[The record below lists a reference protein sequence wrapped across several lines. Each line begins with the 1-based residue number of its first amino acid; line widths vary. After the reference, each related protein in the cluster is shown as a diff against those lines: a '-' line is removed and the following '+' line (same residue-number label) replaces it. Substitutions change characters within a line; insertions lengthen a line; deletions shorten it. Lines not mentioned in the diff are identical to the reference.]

1 MEKLK
6 NCWNEFLEILE
17 TKEEYNAITLLESSN
32 FIIDENNNPTIV
44 CSGDFAA
51 THIKKDF
58 LKRIEDFF
66 KDRCGND
73 IGIKIIV
80 DTDFIKYNKY
90 NEDNNLDDNLKI
102 KEEISED
109 NIIKNNAN
117 LVKKTDKSNLNKKF
131 NFDNFIQGNNNRHV
145 FEVAKLVSSKS
156 EIEYNPLY
164 IYGSVGIGKTH
175 ILQAIGNNY
184 LEINKNAKV
193 LYIDGSGF
201 RDEYIHGLQIKKP
214 DIFKKKYKSLD
225 MFLLDD
231 LQLLESAQETSK
243 ELFEIF
249 QTLDN
254 AGKQMVF
261 VSDKPPKELRNFE
274 ARLKNRFEKSLI
286 LPIEPPQYE
295 TRLAIIE
302 RKFKD
307 LNTSVNEEI
316 MKYMAENITT
326 DVRKIEGAIR
336 AYLSVRDIMKITPSV
351 KQCEEMSI
359 FKDYF
364 TSKPKLQNATV
375 REIKKMV
382 SDYFGIEISLL
393 DGKDRT
399 KFISKARHIAMYL
412 ACEYSKKSVTEIG
425 LDFNRDHASVIHA
438 RDKVKEELK
447 SKGFLSVEIENIIS
461 GFNSGFNSDR

>member
-1 MEKLK
+1 MERLK
-6 NCWNEFLEILE
+6 TCYNEFLEILGRN
-17 TKEEYNAITLLESSN
+17 EEYKAVALLKGSA
-32 FIIDENNNPTIV
+32 FTIDTNNKPTIV

-51 THIKKDF
+51 SHIKINF

-66 KDRCGND
+66 KDKCGDNID
-73 IGIKIIV
+73 INVIV
-80 DTDFIKYNKY
+80 DAKFVK
-90 NEDNNLDDNLKI
+90 ENNI
-102 KEEISED
+102 EEEIIIDEKITNE
-109 NIIKNNAN
+109 NIIKSNNISIEKN
-117 LVKKTDKSNLNKKF
+117 IEKSNLNKKF
-131 NFDNFIQGNNNRHV
+131 RFDNFIQGNNNKYV
-145 FEVAKLVSSKS
+145 FEAAKLVSSKPG
-156 EIEYNPLY
+156 IEYNPLY

-184 LEINKNAKV
+184 LEIKPNAKV
-193 LYIDGSGF
+193 CYIDGSGF

-214 DIFKKKYKSLD
+214 DIFKRKYKSLD

-249 QTLDN
+249 QVLDN

-261 VSDKPPKELRNFE
+261 VSDKPP
-274 ARLKNRFEKSLI
+274 NRFEKSLI
-286 LPIEPPQYE
+286 LSIEPPQYE

-302 RKFKD
+302 RKIND
-307 LNTSVNEEI
+307 LNTSIDEEI

-336 AYLSVRDIMKITPSV
+336 SYLSVRDIMKITPNIE
-351 KQCEEMSI
+351 QCEEMNI

-364 TSKPKLQNATV
+364 TSKPKLQNATI
-375 REIKKMV
+375 REIKKRI
-382 SDYFGIEISLL
+382 SDYYEIEISLL
-393 DGKDRT
+393 DSKDRT

-447 SKGFLSVEIENIIS
+447 ANTHLSVEIDQIIS
-461 GFNSGFNSDR
+461 SFNISR

>member
-1 MEKLK
+1 MERLK
-6 NCWNEFLEILE
+6 TCYNEFLEILGRN
-17 TKEEYNAITLLESSN
+17 EEYKAVALLKGSA
-32 FIIDENNNPTIV
+32 FTIDTNNKPTIV

-51 THIKKDF
+51 SHIKINF

-66 KDRCGND
+66 KDKCGDNID
-73 IGIKIIV
+73 INVIV
-80 DTDFIKYNKY
+80 DAKFVK
-90 NEDNNLDDNLKI
+90 ENNI
-102 KEEISED
+102 EEEIIIDEKITNE
-109 NIIKNNAN
+109 NIIKSNNIN
-117 LVKKTDKSNLNKKF
+117 IEKNIEKSNLNKKF
-131 NFDNFIQGNNNRHV
+131 SFDNFIQGNNNKYV
-145 FEVAKLVSSKS
+145 FEAAKLVSSKPG
-156 EIEYNPLY
+156 IEYNPLY

-184 LEINKNAKV
+184 LKIKPNAKV
-193 LYIDGSGF
+193 CYIDGSGF

-214 DIFKKKYKSLD
+214 DIFKRKYKSLD

-249 QTLDN
+249 QVLDN

-261 VSDKPPKELRNFE
+261 VSDKPPKELRNIE

-286 LPIEPPQYE
+286 LSIEPPQYE

-302 RKFKD
+302 RKIND
-307 LNTSVNEEI
+307 LNTSIDEEI

-336 AYLSVRDIMKITPSV
+336 SYLSVRDIMKITPNIE
-351 KQCEEMSI
+351 QCEEMNI

-364 TSKPKLQNATV
+364 TSKPKLQNATI
-375 REIKKMV
+375 REIKKRV
-382 SDYFGIEISLL
+382 SDYYEIEISLL
-393 DGKDRT
+393 DSKDRT

-438 RDKVKEELK
+438 RDKVKEELTANTH
-447 SKGFLSVEIENIIS
+447 LSVEIDQIIS
-461 GFNSGFNSDR
+461 SFNISR

>member
-1 MEKLK
+1 MERLK
-6 NCWNEFLEILE
+6 TCYNEFLEILGRN
-17 TKEEYNAITLLESSN
+17 EEYKAVALLKGSA
-32 FIIDENNNPTIV
+32 FTIDTNNKPTIV

-51 THIKKDF
+51 SHIKINF

-66 KDRCGND
+66 KDKCGDNID
-73 IGIKIIV
+73 INVIVDAKFVKENNIEEEILIEEKII
-80 DTDFIKYNKY
+80 
-90 NEDNNLDDNLKI
+90 NE
-102 KEEISED
+102 
-109 NIIKNNAN
+109 NIIKSNNIN
-117 LVKKTDKSNLNKKF
+117 IEKNIEKSNLNKKF
-131 NFDNFIQGNNNRHV
+131 RFDNFIQGNNNKYV
-145 FEVAKLVSSKS
+145 FEAAKLVSSKPG
-156 EIEYNPLY
+156 IEYNPLY

-184 LEINKNAKV
+184 LEIKPNAKV
-193 LYIDGSGF
+193 CYIDGSGF

-214 DIFKKKYKSLD
+214 DIFKRKYKSLD

-249 QTLDN
+249 QVLDN

-261 VSDKPPKELRNFE
+261 VSDKPPKELRNIE

-286 LPIEPPQYE
+286 LSIEPPQYE

-302 RKFKD
+302 RKIND
-307 LNTSVNEEI
+307 LNTSIDEEI

-336 AYLSVRDIMKITPSV
+336 SYLSVRDIMKITPNIE
-351 KQCEEMSI
+351 QCEEMNI

-364 TSKPKLQNATV
+364 TSKPKLQNATI
-375 REIKKMV
+375 REIKKRV
-382 SDYFGIEISLL
+382 SDYYEIEISLL
-393 DGKDRT
+393 DSKDRT

-447 SKGFLSVEIENIIS
+447 ANTHLSVEIDQIIS
-461 GFNSGFNSDR
+461 SFNISR

>member
-1 MEKLK
+1 MERLK
-6 NCWNEFLEILE
+6 TCYNEFLEILGRN
-17 TKEEYNAITLLESSN
+17 EEYKAVALLKGSA
-32 FIIDENNNPTIV
+32 FTIDTNNKPTIV

-51 THIKKDF
+51 SHIKINF

-66 KDRCGND
+66 KDKCGDNID
-73 IGIKIIV
+73 INVIV
-80 DTDFIKYNKY
+80 DAKFVK
-90 NEDNNLDDNLKI
+90 ENNI
-102 KEEISED
+102 EEEIIIDEKITNE
-109 NIIKNNAN
+109 NIIKSNNIN
-117 LVKKTDKSNLNKKF
+117 IEKNIEKSNLNKKF
-131 NFDNFIQGNNNRHV
+131 RFDNFIQGNNNKYV
-145 FEVAKLVSSKS
+145 FEAAKLVSSKPG
-156 EIEYNPLY
+156 IEYNPLY
-164 IYGSVGIGKTH
+164 IYGNVGIGKTH

-184 LEINKNAKV
+184 LEIKPNAKV
-193 LYIDGSGF
+193 CYIDGSGF

-214 DIFKKKYKSLD
+214 DIFKRKYKSLD

-249 QTLDN
+249 QVLDN

-261 VSDKPPKELRNFE
+261 VSDKPPKELRNIE

-286 LPIEPPQYE
+286 LSIEPPQYE

-302 RKFKD
+302 RKIND
-307 LNTSVNEEI
+307 LNTSIDEKI

-336 AYLSVRDIMKITPSV
+336 SYLSVRDIMKITPNIE
-351 KQCEEMSI
+351 QCEEMNI

-364 TSKPKLQNATV
+364 TSKPKLQNATI
-375 REIKKMV
+375 REIKKRI
-382 SDYFGIEISLL
+382 SDYYEIEISLL
-393 DGKDRT
+393 DSKDRT

-447 SKGFLSVEIENIIS
+447 ANTHLSVEIDQIIS
-461 GFNSGFNSDR
+461 NFNISR

>member
-1 MEKLK
+1 MERLK
-6 NCWNEFLEILE
+6 TCYNEFLEILGRN
-17 TKEEYNAITLLESSN
+17 EEYKAVALLKGSA
-32 FIIDENNNPTIV
+32 FTIDTNNKPTIV

-51 THIKKDF
+51 SHIKINF

-66 KDRCGND
+66 KDKCGDNID
-73 IGIKIIV
+73 INVIV
-80 DTDFIKYNKY
+80 DAKFVK
-90 NEDNNLDDNLKI
+90 ENNI
-102 KEEISED
+102 EEEIIIDEKITNE
-109 NIIKNNAN
+109 NIIKSNNIN
-117 LVKKTDKSNLNKKF
+117 IEKNIEKSNLNKKF
-131 NFDNFIQGNNNRHV
+131 RFDNFIYGNNNKYV
-145 FEVAKLVSSKS
+145 FEAAKLVSSKPG
-156 EIEYNPLY
+156 IEYNPLY

-184 LEINKNAKV
+184 LEIKPNAKV
-193 LYIDGSGF
+193 CYIDGSGF

-214 DIFKKKYKSLD
+214 DIFKRKYKSLD

-249 QTLDN
+249 QVLDN

-261 VSDKPPKELRNFE
+261 VSDKPPKELRNIE

-286 LPIEPPQYE
+286 LSIEPPQYE

-302 RKFKD
+302 RKIND
-307 LNTSVNEEI
+307 LNTSIDEEI

-336 AYLSVRDIMKITPSV
+336 SYLSVRDIMKITPNIE
-351 KQCEEMSI
+351 QCEEMNI

-364 TSKPKLQNATV
+364 TSKPKLQNATI
-375 REIKKMV
+375 REIKKRV
-382 SDYFGIEISLL
+382 SDYYEIEISLL
-393 DGKDRT
+393 DSKDRT

-447 SKGFLSVEIENIIS
+447 ANTHLSVEIDQIIS
-461 GFNSGFNSDR
+461 SFNISR

>member
-1 MEKLK
+1 MERLK
-6 NCWNEFLEILE
+6 TCYNEFLEILGRN
-17 TKEEYNAITLLESSN
+17 EEYKAVALLKGSA
-32 FIIDENNNPTIV
+32 FTIDTNNKPTIV

-51 THIKKDF
+51 SHIKINF

-66 KDRCGND
+66 KDKCGDNID
-73 IGIKIIV
+73 INVIV
-80 DTDFIKYNKY
+80 DAKFVK
-90 NEDNNLDDNLKI
+90 ENNI
-102 KEEISED
+102 EEEIIIDEKITNE
-109 NIIKNNAN
+109 NIIKSNNISIEKN
-117 LVKKTDKSNLNKKF
+117 IEKSNLNKKF
-131 NFDNFIQGNNNRHV
+131 RFDNFIQGNNNKYV
-145 FEVAKLVSSKS
+145 FEAAKLVSSKPG
-156 EIEYNPLY
+156 IEYNPLY

-184 LEINKNAKV
+184 LEIKPNAKV
-193 LYIDGSGF
+193 CYIDGSGF

-214 DIFKKKYKSLD
+214 DIFKRKYKSLD

-249 QTLDN
+249 QVLDN

-261 VSDKPPKELRNFE
+261 VSDKPPKELRNIE

-286 LPIEPPQYE
+286 LSIEPPQYE

-302 RKFKD
+302 RKIND
-307 LNTSVNEEI
+307 LNTSIDEEI

-336 AYLSVRDIMKITPSV
+336 SYLSVRDIMKITPNIE
-351 KQCEEMSI
+351 QCEEMNI

-364 TSKPKLQNATV
+364 TSKPKLQNATI
-375 REIKKMV
+375 REIKKRI
-382 SDYFGIEISLL
+382 SDYYEIEISLL
-393 DGKDRT
+393 DSKDRT

-447 SKGFLSVEIENIIS
+447 ANTHLSVEIDQIIS
-461 GFNSGFNSDR
+461 SFNISR

>member
-1 MEKLK
+1 MERLK
-6 NCWNEFLEILE
+6 TCYNEFLEILGRN
-17 TKEEYNAITLLESSN
+17 EEYKAVALLKGSA
-32 FIIDENNNPTIV
+32 FTIDTNNKPTIV

-51 THIKKDF
+51 SHIKINF

-66 KDRCGND
+66 KDKCGDNID
-73 IGIKIIV
+73 INVIV
-80 DTDFIKYNKY
+80 DAKFVK
-90 NEDNNLDDNLKI
+90 ENNI
-102 KEEISED
+102 EEEIIIDEKITNE
-109 NIIKNNAN
+109 NIIKSNNISIEKN
-117 LVKKTDKSNLNKKF
+117 IEKSNLNKKF
-131 NFDNFIQGNNNRHV
+131 RFDNFIYGNNNRHI
-145 FEVAKLVSSKS
+145 FELAKLVSSKAGT
-156 EIEYNPLY
+156 EYNPLY

-193 LYIDGSGF
+193 LYIEGSGF

-214 DIFKKKYKSLD
+214 DIFKRKYKSLD

-249 QTLDN
+249 QFLYN

-261 VSDKPPKELRNFE
+261 VSDKPPKELRNIE
-274 ARLKNRFEKSLI
+274 ARLKNRFEQSLI
-286 LPIEPPQYE
+286 WQIEPPQYE

-302 RKFKD
+302 RKIND
-307 LNTSVNEEI
+307 LNTSIDEEI

-326 DVRKIEGAIR
+326 DVRKIEGAIKS
-336 AYLSVRDIMKITPSV
+336 YLSVRDIMKITPNIE
-351 KQCEEMSI
+351 QCEEMNI

-364 TSKPKLQNATV
+364 TSKPKLQNATI
-375 REIKKMV
+375 REIKKRV
-382 SDYFGIEISLL
+382 SDYYEIEISLL
-393 DGKDRT
+393 DSKDRT

-447 SKGFLSVEIENIIS
+447 ANTHLSVEIDQIIS
-461 GFNSGFNSDR
+461 SFNISR

>member
-1 MEKLK
+1 MERLK
-6 NCWNEFLEILE
+6 TCYNEFLEILGRN
-17 TKEEYNAITLLESSN
+17 EEYKAVALLKGSA
-32 FIIDENNNPTIV
+32 FTIDTNNKPTIV

-51 THIKKDF
+51 SHIKINF

-66 KDRCGND
+66 KDKCGDNID
-73 IGIKIIV
+73 INVIV
-80 DTDFIKYNKY
+80 DAKFVK
-90 NEDNNLDDNLKI
+90 ENNI
-102 KEEISED
+102 EEEIIIDEKITNE
-109 NIIKNNAN
+109 NIIKSNNISIEKN
-117 LVKKTDKSNLNKKF
+117 IEKSNLNKKF
-131 NFDNFIQGNNNRHV
+131 RFDNFIQGNNNKYV
-145 FEVAKLVSSKS
+145 FEAAKLVSSKPG
-156 EIEYNPLY
+156 IEYNPLY

-184 LEINKNAKV
+184 LEIKPNAKV
-193 LYIDGSGF
+193 CYIDGSGF

-214 DIFKKKYKSLD
+214 DIFKRKYKSLD

-249 QTLDN
+249 QVLDN

-261 VSDKPPKELRNFE
+261 VSDKPPKELRNIE

-286 LPIEPPQYE
+286 LSIEPPQYE

-302 RKFKD
+302 RKIND
-307 LNTSVNEEI
+307 LNTSIDEEI

-336 AYLSVRDIMKITPSV
+336 SYLSVRDIMKITPNIE
-351 KQCEEMSI
+351 QCEEMNI

-364 TSKPKLQNATV
+364 TSKPKLQNATI
-375 REIKKMV
+375 REIKKRV
-382 SDYFGIEISLL
+382 SDYYEIEISLL
-393 DGKDRT
+393 DSKDRT

-447 SKGFLSVEIENIIS
+447 ANTHLSVEIDQIIS
-461 GFNSGFNSDR
+461 NFNISR

>member
-1 MEKLK
+1 MERLK
-6 NCWNEFLEILE
+6 TCYNEFLEILGRN
-17 TKEEYNAITLLESSN
+17 EEYKAVALLKGSA
-32 FIIDENNNPTIV
+32 FMIDTNNKPTIV

-51 THIKKDF
+51 SHIKINF

-66 KDRCGND
+66 KDKCGDNID
-73 IGIKIIV
+73 INVIV
-80 DTDFIKYNKY
+80 DAKFVK
-90 NEDNNLDDNLKI
+90 ENNI
-102 KEEISED
+102 EEEIIIDEKITNE
-109 NIIKNNAN
+109 NIIKSNNISIEKN
-117 LVKKTDKSNLNKKF
+117 IEKSNLNKKF
-131 NFDNFIQGNNNRHV
+131 RFDNFIQGNNNKYV
-145 FEVAKLVSSKS
+145 FEAAKLVSSKPG
-156 EIEYNPLY
+156 IEYNPLY

-184 LEINKNAKV
+184 LEIKPNAKV
-193 LYIDGSGF
+193 CYIDGSGF

-214 DIFKKKYKSLD
+214 DIFKRKYKSLD

-249 QTLDN
+249 QVLDN

-261 VSDKPPKELRNFE
+261 VSDKPPKELRNIE

-286 LPIEPPQYE
+286 LSIEPPQYE

-302 RKFKD
+302 RKIND
-307 LNTSVNEEI
+307 LNTSIDEEI

-336 AYLSVRDIMKITPSV
+336 SYLSVRDIMKITPNIE
-351 KQCEEMSI
+351 QCEEMNI

-364 TSKPKLQNATV
+364 TSKPKLQNATI
-375 REIKKMV
+375 REIKKRV
-382 SDYFGIEISLL
+382 SDYYEIEISLL
-393 DGKDRT
+393 DSKDRT

-447 SKGFLSVEIENIIS
+447 ANTHLSVEIDQIIS
-461 GFNSGFNSDR
+461 SFNISR

>member
-1 MEKLK
+1 MERLK
-6 NCWNEFLEILE
+6 TCYNEFLEILGRN
-17 TKEEYNAITLLESSN
+17 EEYKAVALLKGSA
-32 FIIDENNNPTIV
+32 FTIDTNNKPTIV

-51 THIKKDF
+51 SHIKINF

-66 KDRCGND
+66 KDKCGDNID
-73 IGIKIIV
+73 INVIV
-80 DTDFIKYNKY
+80 DAKFVK
-90 NEDNNLDDNLKI
+90 ENNI
-102 KEEISED
+102 EEEILIEEKIANE
-109 NIIKNNAN
+109 NIIKSNNIN
-117 LVKKTDKSNLNKKF
+117 IEKNIEKSNLNKKF
-131 NFDNFIQGNNNRHV
+131 RFDNFIQGNNNKYV
-145 FEVAKLVSSKS
+145 FEAAKLVSSKPG
-156 EIEYNPLY
+156 IEYNPLY

-184 LEINKNAKV
+184 LEIKPNAKV
-193 LYIDGSGF
+193 CYIDGSGF

-214 DIFKKKYKSLD
+214 DIFKRKYKSLD

-249 QTLDN
+249 QVLDN

-261 VSDKPPKELRNFE
+261 VSDKPPKELRNIE

-286 LPIEPPQYE
+286 LSIEPPQYE

-302 RKFKD
+302 RKIND
-307 LNTSVNEEI
+307 LNTSIDEEI

-336 AYLSVRDIMKITPSV
+336 SYLSVRDIMKITPNIE
-351 KQCEEMSI
+351 QCEEMNI

-364 TSKPKLQNATV
+364 TSKPKLQNATI
-375 REIKKMV
+375 REIKKRV
-382 SDYFGIEISLL
+382 SDYYEIEISLL
-393 DGKDRT
+393 DSKDRT

-447 SKGFLSVEIENIIS
+447 ANTHLSVEIDQIIS
-461 GFNSGFNSDR
+461 SFNISR

>member
-1 MEKLK
+1 MERLK
-6 NCWNEFLEILE
+6 TCYNEFLEILGRN
-17 TKEEYNAITLLESSN
+17 EEYKAVALLKGSA
-32 FIIDENNNPTIV
+32 FTIDTNNKPTIV

-51 THIKKDF
+51 SHIKINF

-66 KDRCGND
+66 KDKCGDNID
-73 IGIKIIV
+73 INVIV
-80 DTDFIKYNKY
+80 DAKFVK
-90 NEDNNLDDNLKI
+90 ENNI
-102 KEEISED
+102 EEEIIIDEKITNE
-109 NIIKNNAN
+109 NIIKSNNIN
-117 LVKKTDKSNLNKKF
+117 IEKNIEKSNLNKKF
-131 NFDNFIQGNNNRHV
+131 RFDNFIQGNNNKYV
-145 FEVAKLVSSKS
+145 FEAAKLVSSKPG
-156 EIEYNPLY
+156 IEYNPLY

-184 LEINKNAKV
+184 LEIKPNAKV
-193 LYIDGSGF
+193 CYIDGSGF

-214 DIFKKKYKSLD
+214 DIFKRKYKSLD

-249 QTLDN
+249 QVLDN

-261 VSDKPPKELRNFE
+261 VSDKPPKELRNIE

-286 LPIEPPQYE
+286 LSIEPPQYE

-302 RKFKD
+302 RKIND
-307 LNTSVNEEI
+307 LNTSIDEKI

-336 AYLSVRDIMKITPSV
+336 SYLSVRDIMKITPNIE
-351 KQCEEMSI
+351 QCEEMNI

-364 TSKPKLQNATV
+364 TSKPKLQNATI
-375 REIKKMV
+375 REIKKRV
-382 SDYFGIEISLL
+382 SDYYEIEISLL
-393 DGKDRT
+393 DSKDRT

-447 SKGFLSVEIENIIS
+447 ANTHLSVEIDQIIS
-461 GFNSGFNSDR
+461 SFNISR

>member
-1 MEKLK
+1 MERLK
-6 NCWNEFLEILE
+6 TCYNEFLEILGRN
-17 TKEEYNAITLLESSN
+17 EEYKAVALLKGSA
-32 FIIDENNNPTIV
+32 FTIDTNNKPTIV

-51 THIKKDF
+51 SHIKINF

-66 KDRCGND
+66 KDKCGDNID
-73 IGIKIIV
+73 INVIV
-80 DTDFIKYNKY
+80 DAKFVK
-90 NEDNNLDDNLKI
+90 ENNI
-102 KEEISED
+102 EEEIIIDEKITNE
-109 NIIKNNAN
+109 NIIKSNNIN
-117 LVKKTDKSNLNKKF
+117 IEKNIEKSNLNKKF
-131 NFDNFIQGNNNRHV
+131 RFDNFIQGNNNKYV
-145 FEVAKLVSSKS
+145 FEAAKLVSSKPG
-156 EIEYNPLY
+156 IEYNPLY

-184 LEINKNAKV
+184 LEIKPNAKV
-193 LYIDGSGF
+193 CYIDGSGF

-214 DIFKKKYKSLD
+214 DIFKRKYKSLD

-249 QTLDN
+249 QVLDN

-261 VSDKPPKELRNFE
+261 VSDKPPKELRNIE

-286 LPIEPPQYE
+286 LSIEPPQYE

-302 RKFKD
+302 RKIND
-307 LNTSVNEEI
+307 LNTSIDEEI

-336 AYLSVRDIMKITPSV
+336 SYLSVRDIMKITPNIE
-351 KQCEEMSI
+351 QCEEMNI

-364 TSKPKLQNATV
+364 TSKPKLQNATI
-375 REIKKMV
+375 REIKKRV
-382 SDYFGIEISLL
+382 SDYYEIEISLL
-393 DGKDRT
+393 DSKDRT

-447 SKGFLSVEIENIIS
+447 ANTHLSVEIDQIIS
-461 GFNSGFNSDR
+461 SFNIGR

>member
-1 MEKLK
+1 MERLK
-6 NCWNEFLEILE
+6 TCYNEFLEILGRN
-17 TKEEYNAITLLESSN
+17 EEYKAVALLKGSA
-32 FIIDENNNPTIV
+32 FTIDTNNKPTIV

-51 THIKKDF
+51 SHIKINF

-66 KDRCGND
+66 KDKCGDNID
-73 IGIKIIV
+73 INVIV
-80 DTDFIKYNKY
+80 DAKFVK
-90 NEDNNLDDNLKI
+90 ENNI
-102 KEEISED
+102 EEEIHIEEKITNE
-109 NIIKNNAN
+109 NIIKSNNISIEKN
-117 LVKKTDKSNLNKKF
+117 IEKSNLNKKF
-131 NFDNFIQGNNNRHV
+131 RFDNFIQGNNNKYV
-145 FEVAKLVSSKS
+145 FEAAKLVSSKPG
-156 EIEYNPLY
+156 IEYNPLY

-184 LEINKNAKV
+184 LEIKPNAKV
-193 LYIDGSGF
+193 CYIDGSGF

-214 DIFKKKYKSLD
+214 DIFKRKYKSLD

-249 QTLDN
+249 QVLDN

-261 VSDKPPKELRNFE
+261 VSDKPPKELRNIE

-286 LPIEPPQYE
+286 LSIEPPQYE

-302 RKFKD
+302 RKIND
-307 LNTSVNEEI
+307 LNTSIDEEI

-336 AYLSVRDIMKITPSV
+336 SYLSVRDIMKITPNIE
-351 KQCEEMSI
+351 QCEEMNI

-364 TSKPKLQNATV
+364 TSKPKLQNATI
-375 REIKKMV
+375 REIKKRV
-382 SDYFGIEISLL
+382 SDYYEIEISLL
-393 DGKDRT
+393 DSKDRT

-447 SKGFLSVEIENIIS
+447 ANTHLSVEIDQIIS
-461 GFNSGFNSDR
+461 SFNISR

>member
-1 MEKLK
+1 MERLK
-6 NCWNEFLEILE
+6 TCYNEFLEILGRN
-17 TKEEYNAITLLESSN
+17 EEYKAVALLKGSA
-32 FIIDENNNPTIV
+32 FTIDTNNKPTIV

-51 THIKKDF
+51 SHIKINF

-66 KDRCGND
+66 KDKCGDNID
-73 IGIKIIV
+73 INVIV
-80 DTDFIKYNKY
+80 DAKFVK
-90 NEDNNLDDNLKI
+90 ENNI
-102 KEEISED
+102 EEEIIIDEKITNE
-109 NIIKNNAN
+109 NIIKSNNIN
-117 LVKKTDKSNLNKKF
+117 IEKNIEKSNLNKKF
-131 NFDNFIQGNNNRHV
+131 RFDNFIQGNNNKYV
-145 FEVAKLVSSKS
+145 FEAAKLVSSKPG
-156 EIEYNPLY
+156 IEYNPLY

-184 LEINKNAKV
+184 LEIKPNAKV
-193 LYIDGSGF
+193 CYIDGSGF

-214 DIFKKKYKSLD
+214 DIFKRKYKSLD

-249 QTLDN
+249 QVLDN

-261 VSDKPPKELRNFE
+261 VSDKPPKELRNIE

-286 LPIEPPQYE
+286 LSIEPPQYE

-302 RKFKD
+302 RKIND
-307 LNTSVNEEI
+307 LNTSIDEEI

-336 AYLSVRDIMKITPSV
+336 SYLSVRDIMKITPNIE
-351 KQCEEMSI
+351 QCEEMNI

-364 TSKPKLQNATV
+364 TSKPKLQNATI
-375 REIKKMV
+375 REIKKRV
-382 SDYFGIEISLL
+382 SDYYEIEISLL
-393 DGKDRT
+393 DSKDRT

-447 SKGFLSVEIENIIS
+447 ANTHLSVEIDQIIS
-461 GFNSGFNSDR
+461 SFNISR

>member
-6 NCWNEFLEILE
+6 NYWNEFLEILE
-17 TKEEYNAITLLESSN
+17 KKEEYNAITLLESSA
-32 FIIDENNNPTIV
+32 FIIDKNNNPTIV

-51 THIKKDF
+51 SHIKKDF

-66 KDRCGND
+66 KDKCQKNID
-73 IGIKIIV
+73 IKIIV
-80 DTDFIKYNKY
+80 DADFIKNNNFKIEKENIKKEDNTLNINLEKKIDKY
-90 NEDNNLDDNLKI
+90 NLTNLK
-102 KEEISED
+102 KE
-109 NIIKNNAN
+109 
-117 LVKKTDKSNLNKKF
+117 F
-131 NFDNFIQGNNNRHV
+131 RFDNFIQGNNNRYV
-145 FEVAKLVSSKS
+145 FEIAKLVSSKAGT
-156 EIEYNPLY
+156 EYNPFY

-193 LYIDGSGF
+193 LYVEGNIF

-214 DIFKKKYKSLD
+214 DIFKRKYKSLD

-249 QTLDN
+249 QVLYN

-261 VSDKPPKELRNFE
+261 VSDKPPKELRNIE
-274 ARLKNRFEKSLI
+274 ARLKNRFEQSLI
-286 LPIEPPQYE
+286 WPIEPPQYE

-302 RKFKD
+302 RKVKD
-307 LNTSVNEEI
+307 LNTSIDEEI
-316 MKYMAENITT
+316 MKYIAENITT

-336 AYLSVRDIMKITPSV
+336 SYLSVRDIMKITPNVS
-351 KQCEEMSI
+351 QCDEMNI

-364 TSKPKLQNATV
+364 TSKPKLQNATI
-375 REIKKMV
+375 REIKKRV
-382 SDYFGIEISLL
+382 SDYYGIEISLL
-393 DGKDRT
+393 DSKDRT
-399 KFISKARHIAMYL
+399 KFISKARHVAMYL

-425 LDFNRDHASVIHA
+425 LDFNRDHASVIHG
-438 RDKVKEELK
+438 RDKIREELK
-447 SKGFLSVEIENIIS
+447 SNSHLSLEIDQILSSFTI
-461 GFNSGFNSDR
+461 DR

>member
-1 MEKLK
+1 MERLK
-6 NCWNEFLEILE
+6 TCYNEFLEILGRN
-17 TKEEYNAITLLESSN
+17 EEYKAVALLKGSA
-32 FIIDENNNPTIV
+32 FTIDTNNKPTIV

-51 THIKKDF
+51 SHIKINF

-66 KDRCGND
+66 KDKCGDNID
-73 IGIKIIV
+73 INVIV
-80 DTDFIKYNKY
+80 DAKFVK
-90 NEDNNLDDNLKI
+90 ENNI
-102 KEEISED
+102 QEEIIIDEKITNE
-109 NIIKNNAN
+109 NIIKSNNIN
-117 LVKKTDKSNLNKKF
+117 IEKNIEKSNLNKKF
-131 NFDNFIQGNNNRHV
+131 RFDNFIQGNNNKYV
-145 FEVAKLVSSKS
+145 FEAAKLVSSKPG
-156 EIEYNPLY
+156 IEYNPLY

-184 LEINKNAKV
+184 LEIKPNAKV
-193 LYIDGSGF
+193 CYIDGSGF

-214 DIFKKKYKSLD
+214 DIFKRKYKSLD

-249 QTLDN
+249 QVLDN

-261 VSDKPPKELRNFE
+261 VSDKPPKELRNIE

-286 LPIEPPQYE
+286 LSIEPPQYE

-302 RKFKD
+302 RKIND
-307 LNTSVNEEI
+307 LNTSIDEEI

-336 AYLSVRDIMKITPSV
+336 SYLSVRDIMKITPNIE
-351 KQCEEMSI
+351 QCEEMNI

-364 TSKPKLQNATV
+364 TSKPKLQNATI
-375 REIKKMV
+375 REIKKRV
-382 SDYFGIEISLL
+382 SDYYEIEISLL
-393 DGKDRT
+393 DSKDRT

-447 SKGFLSVEIENIIS
+447 ANTHLSVEIDQIIS
-461 GFNSGFNSDR
+461 SFNIGR